1 MIVISKYLVY
11 KGYLG
16 FACYPF
22 VFLKSKEL
30 KKDSVLLNHENIHLR
45 QQIEML
51 LIPFFLI
58 YGMEFLMRFIQ
69 YGNRHVAYRNI
80 SFEREAYTHETNLD
94 YLKHR
99 KFWSFLKY
107 LRSNEFQSRT

>member
-1 MIVISKYLVY
+1 MILISKYVVP

-22 VFLKSKEL
+22 VFLKYKSL
-30 KKDSVLLNHENIHLR
+30 ATNTVLINHEHIHLR
-45 QQIEML
+45 QQLEML
-51 LIPFFLI
+51 VFPFYVI
-58 YGMEFLMRFIQ
+58 YFVEFIVRLFQ
-69 YGNRHVAYRNI
+69 YKNWHLAYRNI
-80 SFEREAYTHETNLD
+80 SFEREAYANELHLD

-107 LRSNEFQSRT
+107 LRSNVF